1 MRIIEIKDGKIWL
14 NSGLNQESFGR
25 TKLSLSIEEKGKI
38 AEFDG
43 KEIRFSDFEFAD
55 IENKNGS
62 VFFTAELSEGKSF
75 LEILSENDEE
85 NKISEKAG
93 DFETS
98 KDAEPKEI
106 KKNDETKEVGKIDE
120 NCEKNLDFQKNATEK
135 LILALTNAYE
145 KNENLNV
152 SGGAA
157 GIIFANEK
165 IIFLPPELFEQCAQN
180 CTESSEKN
188 GGNFKFVY
196 KGLSPKEQILFF
208 RSVAAYK
215 SLTKKFPFEENDLTK
230 RQVDIG
236 DEKFIPIKLYLPKIS
251 EKLADS
257 IDAGLKIKPEEFEK
271 AGKRELKISKDA
283 KKNQKNL
290 NLAENF
296 DIEEFNRELE
306 NLQKNQKNKEN
317 SEKNKNAEISSKKF
331 SENADA
337 PEISIEE
344 KNLEKKRSA
353 FVKKM
358 SAKIAIKRFFR
369 RNKTAIL
376 AIAAF
381 LAFAAWMANGF
392 VKENRQLA
400 TSKGLDSTQ
409 TAAAMYTF
417 IHKADVPNLQEIAKG
432 KQTKDLIFKVAGF
445 YVTSKQREEQNAAD
459 KSVSPGKWLFYN
471 KNSSNWMYGITNLK
485 IDGKNF
491 PAENKYPK
499 RMEKPESLKEE
510 NGKILKRGDKAVH
523 TAEYYLVHQ
532 DSNRIYAEKTT
543 EEVELEWNGK
553 RWIVKGGKG
562 KSSPISVKSKTFS
575 DEYYGLLEEGKSIKD
590 AVSNLKTK
598 YEWLPDE
605 NDIKNDA
612 KFLAEKYG
620 SKEAENFLKN
630 FN

>member
-43 KEIRFSDFEFAD
+43 NEIRFSDFEFAD
-55 IENKNGS
+55 IENKNAS
-62 VFFTAELSEGKSF
+62 VFFTAELSEGKTF
-75 LEILSENDEE
+75 LEILSENNEE
-85 NKISEKAG
+85 NQNYEISEN
-93 DFETS
+93 
-98 KDAEPKEI
+98 AEINQK
-106 KKNDETKEVGKIDE
+106 ETKKIDE
-120 NCEKNLDFQKNATEK
+120 IYEKNPEIQKNAVEK
-135 LILALTNAYE
+135 LILALTKAYE

-152 SGGAA
+152 SGGAE

-180 CTESSEKN
+180 CTEKSEKN
-188 GGNFKFVY
+188 SGNFKFVY

-208 RSVAAYK
+208 RSVVAYK
-215 SLTKKFPFEENDLTK
+215 SLTKKFPFDENDLTK

-251 EKLADS
+251 EKLASS
-257 IDAGLKIKPEEFEK
+257 IDSGLKIKPEEFEK
-271 AGKRELKISKDA
+271 AGKRELKISKDE

-290 NLAENF
+290 NLAKNF
-296 DIEEFNRELE
+296 DIEEFKCELE
-306 NLQKNQKNKEN
+306 ISQKNHKNEEN
-317 SEKNKNAEISSKKF
+317 SEKNENAEISSEKL
-331 SENADA
+331 S
-337 PEISIEE
+337 EISIEE
-344 KNLEKKRSA
+344 KNLEKKRNA
-353 FVKKM
+353 FAKKM
-358 SAKIAIKRFFR
+358 GAKIAVKRFFR

-376 AIAAF
+376 ALAAF

-417 IHKADVPNLQEIAKG
+417 IHKADVPNLQEIVKG

-543 EEVELEWNGK
+543 EEIELEWNGK
-553 RWIVKGGKG
+553 RWLVKGGKG

-590 AVSNLKTK
+590 AVSNLKAK

-612 KFLAEKYG
+612 EFLAEKYG

-630 FN
+630 

>member
-43 KEIRFSDFEFAD
+43 NEIRFSDFEFAD
-55 IENKNGS
+55 IENKNAS
-62 VFFTAELSEGKSF
+62 VFFTAELSEGKTF
-75 LEILSENDEE
+75 LEILSENNEE
-85 NKISEKAG
+85 NQNYEISEN
-93 DFETS
+93 
-98 KDAEPKEI
+98 AEINQK
-106 KKNDETKEVGKIDE
+106 ETKKIDE
-120 NCEKNLDFQKNATEK
+120 IYEKNPEIQKNAVEK
-135 LILALTNAYE
+135 LILALTKAYE

-152 SGGAA
+152 SGGAE

-180 CTESSEKN
+180 CTEKSEKN
-188 GGNFKFVY
+188 SGNFKFVY

-208 RSVAAYK
+208 RSVVAYK
-215 SLTKKFPFEENDLTK
+215 SLTKKFPFDENDLTK

-251 EKLADS
+251 EKLASS
-257 IDAGLKIKPEEFEK
+257 IDSGLKIKPEEFEK
-271 AGKRELKISKDA
+271 AGKRELKISKDE

-290 NLAENF
+290 NLAKNF
-296 DIEEFNRELE
+296 DIEEFKCELE
-306 NLQKNQKNKEN
+306 ISQKNHKNEEN
-317 SEKNKNAEISSKKF
+317 SEKNENAEISSEKL
-331 SENADA
+331 S
-337 PEISIEE
+337 EISIEE
-344 KNLEKKRSA
+344 KNLEKKRNA
-353 FVKKM
+353 FAKKM
-358 SAKIAIKRFFR
+358 GAKIAVKRFFR

-376 AIAAF
+376 ALAAF

-459 KSVSPGKWLFYN
+459 KSVTPGQWLFYN

-485 IDGKNF
+485 IDGKKF
-491 PAENKYPK
+491 PAENKFPK

-532 DSNRIYAEKTT
+532 DANRIYAEKTT
-543 EEVELEWNGK
+543 EEVELEWNGS
-553 RWIVKGGKG
+553 RWIVKGEKG
-562 KSSPISVKSKTFS
+562 KSSPLSVKSKTFS
-575 DEYYGLLEEGKSIKD
+575 DEYYGLLENGKSIKD
-590 AVSNLKTK
+590 AVSNLKAK
-598 YEWLPDE
+598 YEWLSDE

-620 SKEAENFLKN
+620 SKEAEKFLKN
-630 FN
+630 

>member
-43 KEIRFSDFEFAD
+43 NEIRFSDFEFAD
-55 IENKNGS
+55 IENKSGS

-75 LEILSENDEE
+75 LEILSENDK
-85 NKISEKAG
+85 KI
-93 DFETS
+93 
-98 KDAEPKEI
+98 
-106 KKNDETKEVGKIDE
+106 
-120 NCEKNLDFQKNATEK
+120 QKNAVEK
-135 LILALTNAYE
+135 LILALTKAYE

-152 SGGAA
+152 SGGAQ
-157 GIIFANEK
+157 GIVFANEK

-180 CTESSEKN
+180 CAQNCTEDSDKN
-188 GGNFKFVY
+188 SGNFKFVY

-215 SLTKKFPFEENDLTK
+215 SLTKKFPFDENDLTK

-251 EKLADS
+251 EKLASS

-306 NLQKNQKNKEN
+306 ITQKNQKNE
-317 SEKNKNAEISSKKF
+317 NAEISSEKN
-331 SENADA
+331 S
-337 PEISIEE
+337 EISFEE
-344 KNLEKKRSA
+344 KNLEKKRNA
-353 FVKKM
+353 FAKKM
-358 SAKIAIKRFFR
+358 SAKIAVKRFFR

-376 AIAAF
+376 ALAAF

-392 VKENRQLA
+392 IKENRQLA
-400 TSKGLDSTQ
+400 TSKGLDSIQ

-417 IHKADVPNLQEIAKG
+417 IHRADVPNLQEIAKG
-432 KQTKDLIFKVAGF
+432 KQTRDLIFKVAGF

-459 KSVSPGKWLFYN
+459 KSVTPGQWLFYN

-485 IDGKNF
+485 IDGKKF
-491 PAENKYPK
+491 PAENKFPK

-510 NGKILKRGDKAVH
+510 NGKILKRGDKTVH

-532 DSNRIYAEKTT
+532 DANRIFAEKTT
-543 EEVELEWNGK
+543 EEVELEWNGN

-562 KSSPISVKSKTFS
+562 KSSPLSVKSKTFS
-575 DEYYGLLEEGKSIKD
+575 DEYYALLENGNSIKD
-590 AVSNLKTK
+590 AVSILKAK

-630 FN
+630 

>member
-1 MRIIEIKDGKIWL
+1 MRIIEIKDGKICL

-43 KEIRFSDFEFAD
+43 NEIRFSDFEFAD
-55 IENKNGS
+55 IENKSGS

-75 LEILSENDEE
+75 LEILSENDK
-85 NKISEKAG
+85 KI
-93 DFETS
+93 
-98 KDAEPKEI
+98 
-106 KKNDETKEVGKIDE
+106 
-120 NCEKNLDFQKNATEK
+120 QKNAVEK
-135 LILALTNAYE
+135 LILALTKAYE

-152 SGGAA
+152 SGGAQ
-157 GIIFANEK
+157 GIVFANEK

-180 CTESSEKN
+180 CTEDSDKN
-188 GGNFKFVY
+188 SGNFKFVY

-215 SLTKKFPFEENDLTK
+215 SLTKKFPFDENDLTK

-251 EKLADS
+251 EKLASS

-296 DIEEFNRELE
+296 DIEEFNSELE
-306 NLQKNQKNKEN
+306 ISQKNQKNE
-317 SEKNKNAEISSKKF
+317 NAEISSEKN
-331 SENADA
+331 S
-337 PEISIEE
+337 EISFEE
-344 KNLEKKRSA
+344 KNLEKKRNA
-353 FVKKM
+353 FAKKM
-358 SAKIAIKRFFR
+358 SAKIAVKRFFR

-376 AIAAF
+376 ALAAF

-392 VKENRQLA
+392 IKENRQLA

-417 IHKADVPNLQEIAKG
+417 IHRADVPNLQEIAKG

-459 KSVSPGKWLFYN
+459 KSVTPGQWLFYN

-485 IDGKNF
+485 IDGKKF
-491 PAENKYPK
+491 PAENKFPK

-510 NGKILKRGDKAVH
+510 NGKILKRGDKTVH

-532 DSNRIYAEKTT
+532 DANRIYAEKTA
-543 EEVELEWNGK
+543 EEVELEWNGS

-562 KSSPISVKSKTFS
+562 KSSPLSVKSKTFS
-575 DEYYGLLEEGKSIKD
+575 DEYYGLLENGNSVKD
-590 AVSNLKTK
+590 AVSILKAK

-630 FN
+630 

>member
-38 AEFDG
+38 AEFDEN
-43 KEIRFSDFEFAD
+43 EIRFSDFEFAD

-75 LEILSENDEE
+75 LEIFSENKEE
-85 NKISEKAG
+85 NQNYEISEN
-93 DFETS
+93 
-98 KDAEPKEI
+98 AEI
-106 KKNDETKEVGKIDE
+106 NQNETKKIDE
-120 NCEKNLDFQKNATEK
+120 ICKKNPEFQKNAVEK
-135 LILALTNAYE
+135 LILALTKAYE

-152 SGGAA
+152 SGGAE
-157 GIIFANEK
+157 GIIFSNEK

-180 CTESSEKN
+180 CTEKSEKN
-188 GGNFKFVY
+188 SGNFKFVY

-215 SLTKKFPFEENDLTK
+215 SLTKKFPFDENDLTK

-251 EKLADS
+251 EKLASS

-296 DIEEFNRELE
+296 DIEEFKCELE
-306 NLQKNQKNKEN
+306 ISQKNQKNEEN
-317 SEKNKNAEISSKKF
+317 SEKNGNAEISSEKL
-331 SENADA
+331 SET
-337 PEISIEE
+337 SIEE

-353 FVKKM
+353 FAKKM
-358 SAKIAIKRFFR
+358 SAKIAVKRFFR

-459 KSVSPGKWLFYN
+459 KSVTPGQWLFYN

-491 PAENKYPK
+491 PAENKFPK
-499 RMEKPESLKEE
+499 RMEKPEPLKEE

-532 DSNRIYAEKTT
+532 DANRIYAEKTT
-543 EEVELEWNGK
+543 EEVELEWNGN

-562 KSSPISVKSKTFS
+562 KSSPLSVKSKTFS
-575 DEYYGLLEEGKSIKD
+575 DEYYGLLESGNSVKD
-590 AVSNLKTK
+590 AVSNLKAK

-630 FN
+630 

>member
-43 KEIRFSDFEFAD
+43 NEIRFSDFEFAD
-55 IENKNGS
+55 IENKNAS

-75 LEILSENDEE
+75 LEILSENKEKNQNCE
-85 NKISEKAG
+85 ISEN
-93 DFETS
+93 
-98 KDAEPKEI
+98 AEINQK
-106 KKNDETKEVGKIDE
+106 ETKKIDE
-120 NCEKNLDFQKNATEK
+120 IYEKNPEIQKNAVEK
-135 LILALTNAYE
+135 LILALTKAYE

-152 SGGAA
+152 SGGAE

-180 CTESSEKN
+180 CTEKSEKN
-188 GGNFKFVY
+188 SGNFKFVY

-208 RSVAAYK
+208 RSVVAYK
-215 SLTKKFPFEENDLTK
+215 SLTKKFPFDENDLTK

-251 EKLADS
+251 EKLASS
-257 IDAGLKIKPEEFEK
+257 IDSGLKIKPEEFEK
-271 AGKRELKISKDA
+271 AGKRELKISKDE

-290 NLAENF
+290 NLAKNF
-296 DIEEFNRELE
+296 DIEEFKCELE
-306 NLQKNQKNKEN
+306 ISQKNHKNEEN
-317 SEKNKNAEISSKKF
+317 SEKNENAEISSEKL
-331 SENADA
+331 S
-337 PEISIEE
+337 EISIEE
-344 KNLEKKRSA
+344 KNLEKKRNA
-353 FVKKM
+353 FAKKM
-358 SAKIAIKRFFR
+358 GAKIAVKRFFR

-376 AIAAF
+376 ALAAF

-459 KSVSPGKWLFYN
+459 KSVTPGQWLFYN

-485 IDGKNF
+485 IDGKKF
-491 PAENKYPK
+491 PAENKFPK

-532 DSNRIYAEKTT
+532 DANRIYAEKTT
-543 EEVELEWNGK
+543 EEVELEWNGS

-562 KSSPISVKSKTFS
+562 KSSPLSVKSKTFS
-575 DEYYGLLEEGKSIKD
+575 DEYYGLLENGKSIKD
-590 AVSNLKTK
+590 AVSNLKAK
-598 YEWLPDE
+598 YEWLSDE

-620 SKEAENFLKN
+620 SKEAEKFLKN
-630 FN
+630 

>member
-43 KEIRFSDFEFAD
+43 NEIRFSDFEFAD

-75 LEILSENDEE
+75 LEILNENKEKNQNCEISEN
-85 NKISEKAG
+85 
-93 DFETS
+93 
-98 KDAEPKEI
+98 AEINQK
-106 KKNDETKEVGKIDE
+106 ETKKIDE
-120 NCEKNLDFQKNATEK
+120 ICEKNPEFQKKAVEK
-135 LILALTNAYE
+135 LILALTKAYE

-152 SGGAA
+152 SGGAQ
-157 GIIFANEK
+157 GIIFANGK

-180 CTESSEKN
+180 CAEKSEKN
-188 GGNFKFVY
+188 SGNFKFVY

-215 SLTKKFPFEENDLTK
+215 SLTKKFPFDENDLTK

-251 EKLADS
+251 EKLASS

-290 NLAENF
+290 KLAENF

-306 NLQKNQKNKEN
+306 SSQKNQNNDEEA
-317 SEKNKNAEISSKKF
+317 EKNENAEISSEKL
-331 SENADA
+331 S
-337 PEISIEE
+337 EISVEE
-344 KNLEKKRSA
+344 KNLEKKRNA

-358 SAKIAIKRFFR
+358 GAKIAVKRFFR

-376 AIAAF
+376 ALAAF

-409 TAAAMYTF
+409 TAATMYTF

-459 KSVSPGKWLFYN
+459 KSVTPGQWLFYN

-491 PAENKYPK
+491 PAENKFPK

-510 NGKILKRGDKAVH
+510 NGKILKRGDKTVH

-532 DSNRIYAEKTT
+532 DANRIYAEKTT
-543 EEVELEWNGK
+543 EEVELEWNGN

-562 KSSPISVKSKTFS
+562 KSLPLSVKSKTFS
-575 DEYYGLLEEGKSIKD
+575 DEYYGLLENGNSVKD
-590 AVSNLKTK
+590 AVSNLKAK

-630 FN
+630 

>member
-43 KEIRFSDFEFAD
+43 NEIRFSDFEFAD
-55 IENKNGS
+55 IENKNAS
-62 VFFTAELSEGKSF
+62 VFFTAELSEGKTF
-75 LEILSENDEE
+75 LEILSENNEE
-85 NKISEKAG
+85 NQNYEISEN
-93 DFETS
+93 
-98 KDAEPKEI
+98 AEINQK
-106 KKNDETKEVGKIDE
+106 ETKKIDE
-120 NCEKNLDFQKNATEK
+120 IYEKNPEIQKNAVEK
-135 LILALTNAYE
+135 LILALTKAYE

-152 SGGAA
+152 SGGAE

-180 CTESSEKN
+180 CTEKSEKN
-188 GGNFKFVY
+188 SGNFKFVY

-208 RSVAAYK
+208 RSVVAYK
-215 SLTKKFPFEENDLTK
+215 SLTKKFPFDENDLTK

-251 EKLADS
+251 EKLASS
-257 IDAGLKIKPEEFEK
+257 IDSGLKIKPEEFEK
-271 AGKRELKISKDA
+271 AGKRELKISKDE

-290 NLAENF
+290 NLAKNF
-296 DIEEFNRELE
+296 DIEEFKCELE
-306 NLQKNQKNKEN
+306 ISQKNHKNEEN
-317 SEKNKNAEISSKKF
+317 SEKNENAEISSEKL
-331 SENADA
+331 S
-337 PEISIEE
+337 EISIEE
-344 KNLEKKRSA
+344 KNLEKKRNA
-353 FVKKM
+353 FAKKM
-358 SAKIAIKRFFR
+358 GAKIAVKRFFR

-376 AIAAF
+376 ALAAF

-459 KSVSPGKWLFYN
+459 KSVTPGQWLFYN

-485 IDGKNF
+485 IDGKKF
-491 PAENKYPK
+491 PAENKFPK

-532 DSNRIYAEKTT
+532 DANRIYAEKTT
-543 EEVELEWNGK
+543 EEVELEWNGS

-562 KSSPISVKSKTFS
+562 KSSPLSVKSKTFS
-575 DEYYGLLEEGKSIKD
+575 DEYYGLLENGKSIKD
-590 AVSNLKTK
+590 AVSNLKAK
-598 YEWLPDE
+598 YEWLSDE

-620 SKEAENFLKN
+620 SKEAEKFLKN
-630 FN
+630 

>member
-43 KEIRFSDFEFAD
+43 NEIRFSDFEFAD
-55 IENKNGS
+55 IENKSGS

-75 LEILSENDEE
+75 LEILSENDK
-85 NKISEKAG
+85 KI
-93 DFETS
+93 
-98 KDAEPKEI
+98 
-106 KKNDETKEVGKIDE
+106 
-120 NCEKNLDFQKNATEK
+120 QKNAVEK
-135 LILALTNAYE
+135 LILALTKAYE

-152 SGGAA
+152 SGGAQ
-157 GIIFANEK
+157 GIVFANEK

-180 CTESSEKN
+180 CAQNCTEDSDTNS
-188 GGNFKFVY
+188 GNFKFVY

-215 SLTKKFPFEENDLTK
+215 SLTKKFPFDENDLTK

-251 EKLADS
+251 EKLASS

-306 NLQKNQKNKEN
+306 ITQKNQKNE
-317 SEKNKNAEISSKKF
+317 NAEISSEKN
-331 SENADA
+331 S
-337 PEISIEE
+337 EISFEE
-344 KNLEKKRSA
+344 KNLEKKRNA
-353 FVKKM
+353 FAKKM
-358 SAKIAIKRFFR
+358 SAKIAVKRFFR

-376 AIAAF
+376 ALAAF

-392 VKENRQLA
+392 IKENRQLA
-400 TSKGLDSTQ
+400 TSKGLDSIQ

-417 IHKADVPNLQEIAKG
+417 IHRADVPNLQEIAKG
-432 KQTKDLIFKVAGF
+432 KQTRDLIFKVAGF

-459 KSVSPGKWLFYN
+459 KSVTPGQWLFYN

-485 IDGKNF
+485 IDGKKF
-491 PAENKYPK
+491 PAENKFPK

-510 NGKILKRGDKAVH
+510 NGKILKRGDKTVH

-532 DSNRIYAEKTT
+532 DANRIFAEKTT
-543 EEVELEWNGK
+543 EEVELEWNGN

-562 KSSPISVKSKTFS
+562 KSSPLSVKSKTFS
-575 DEYYGLLEEGKSIKD
+575 DEYYALLENGNSIKD
-590 AVSNLKTK
+590 AVSILKAK

-630 FN
+630 

>member
-1 MRIIEIKDGKIWL
+1 MRIIEINGGKIWL

-43 KEIRFSDFEFAD
+43 NEIRFSDFEFAD

-75 LEILSENDEE
+75 LEILCENNEE
-85 NKISEKAG
+85 NCEIP
-93 DFETS
+93 
-98 KDAEPKEI
+98 KDAEISKNDEI
-106 KKNDETKEVGKIDE
+106 KKIDKSREKNAE
-120 NCEKNLDFQKNATEK
+120 NNNICEKNAVEK
-135 LILALTNAYE
+135 LILALTKAYE
-145 KNENLNV
+145 KNENLSV
-152 SGGAA
+152 SGGAE
-157 GIIFANEK
+157 GIIFANGK

-180 CTESSEKN
+180 CEENSQKN
-188 GGNFKFVY
+188 NGNFKFVY
-196 KGLSPKEQILFF
+196 KGLPPKEQILFF

-215 SLTKKFPFEENDLTK
+215 SLTKRFPFDENDLTK

-236 DEKFIPIKLYLPKIS
+236 DEKFIPINFYLPKIS
-251 EKLADS
+251 EKLASS

-271 AGKRELKISKDA
+271 AGKRELKISKDE

-296 DIEEFNRELE
+296 DIETFNRELE
-306 NLQKNQKNKEN
+306 NLQKNHKDEEN
-317 SEKNKNAEISSKKF
+317 SAKNEADKISSENFSEIS
-331 SENADA
+331 D
-337 PEISIEE
+337 EE
-344 KNLEKKRSA
+344 KNLEKKRNA
-353 FVKKM
+353 FVRKM
-358 SAKIAIKRFFR
+358 SAKIAAKRFFR
-369 RNKTAIL
+369 RNKTALL
-376 AIAAF
+376 ALAAF

-400 TSKGLDSTQ
+400 TSKGLDSMQ

-459 KSVSPGKWLFYN
+459 KSVTPGQWLFYN

-485 IDGKNF
+485 IDGKSF
-491 PAENKYPK
+491 PAENKFPK

-510 NGKILKRGDKAVH
+510 NGKILKRGDKTVH

-532 DSNRIYAEKTT
+532 DANRIYAEKTT
-543 EEVELEWNGK
+543 EEVELEWNGS
-553 RWIVKGGKG
+553 RWIAKGGKG
-562 KSSPISVKSKTFS
+562 KSLPLSVKSKTFS
-575 DEYYGLLEEGKSIKD
+575 DEYYGLLENGSSIKD

-605 NDIKNDA
+605 NDIKIDA
-612 KFLAEKYG
+612 EFLAKKYG
-620 SKEAENFLKN
+620 STEAENFLKN
-630 FN
+630 

>member
-1 MRIIEIKDGKIWL
+1 MRIIEINDGKIWL

-38 AEFDG
+38 AEFDENG
-43 KEIRFSDFEFAD
+43 IRFSDFEFAD

-75 LEILSENDEE
+75 LEILNG
-85 NKISEKAG
+85 NI
-93 DFETS
+93 
-98 KDAEPKEI
+98 
-106 KKNDETKEVGKIDE
+106 
-120 NCEKNLDFQKNATEK
+120 CEKNAIEK

-152 SGGAA
+152 SGGAE
-157 GIIFANEK
+157 GIIFANGK

-180 CTESSEKN
+180 SAQNCEQDSKKN
-188 GGNFKFVY
+188 SGNFKFVY
-196 KGLSPKEQILFF
+196 KGLPPKEQILFF

-215 SLTKKFPFEENDLTK
+215 SLTKKFPFDENDLTK

-251 EKLADS
+251 EKLASS

-271 AGKRELKISKDA
+271 AGKRELKISKDE

-290 NLAENF
+290 SLAEKF
-296 DIEEFNRELE
+296 DIENFNRELE
-306 NLQKNQKNKEN
+306 NLQKNQKN
-317 SEKNKNAEISSKKF
+317 SAKNEIAEISSENF
-331 SENADA
+331 SE
-337 PEISIEE
+337 ISFEE
-344 KNLEKKRSA
+344 KNLEKKRNA
-353 FVKKM
+353 FARKM
-358 SAKIAIKRFFR
+358 SAKIAAKRFFR

-459 KSVSPGKWLFYN
+459 KSVTPGQWLFYN

-485 IDGKNF
+485 IDGKSF
-491 PAENKYPK
+491 PAENKFPK

-510 NGKILKRGDKAVH
+510 NGKILKRGDKTVH

-532 DSNRIYAEKTT
+532 DANRIYAEKTA

-562 KSSPISVKSKTFS
+562 KSSPLSVKSKTFS
-575 DEYYGLLEEGKSIKD
+575 DEYYGLLENGSSVKD
-590 AVSNLKTK
+590 AVSNLKAK

-605 NDIKNDA
+605 NDIKTDA
-612 KFLAEKYG
+612 EFLAKKYG
-620 SKEAENFLKN
+620 STEAENFLKN
-630 FN
+630 